1 MPHRYFTAE
10 VGNGRAALNGTD
22 AHHLADVMRAKIG
35 ENVILCD
42 AHAVEYVGT
51 ITSIQPGRVEFT
63 VTEGYPSA
71 AEPTVD
77 VTLLVGY
84 PKQDKLEQ
92 VIRHGV
98 ELGCDHFIPFF
109 SRYCVAAPKKE
120 EQKNERYNRIAFEAA
135 KQCGRGV
142 LPDVALPLPNFGALC
157 RSLEGYDLVLFCYE
171 LGGAPLRQLL
181 ADAQPADGQRLKIA
195 LITGAE
201 GGFAVEEAEMAANAG
216 VKTVG
221 LGPRILRC
229 ETAPLAVL
237 SAVMT
242 LTGNLE

>member
-71 AEPTVD
+71 AEPSVE
-77 VTLLVGY
+77 VTLFAGY
-84 PKQDKLEQ
+84 PKLGKLEDT
-92 VIRHGV
+92 IRHSV
-98 ELGCDHFIPFF
+98 ELGVTNVVPFF

-120 EQKNERYNRIAFEAA
+120 EAKNERYCRVAVEAA
-135 KQCGRGV
+135 KQCGRGI
-142 LPDVALPLPNFGALC
+142 LPTVELSCN
-157 RSLEGYDLVLFCYE
+157 SLLISKSLFSSTISSDSNLLISSTSLISSKRYPE
-171 LGGAPLRQLL
+171 ASHIFLRHSSCFFKSSL
-181 ADAQPADGQRLKIA
+181 
-195 LITGAE
+195 
-201 GGFAVEEAEMAANAG
+201 
-216 VKTVG
+216 
-221 LGPRILRC
+221 
-229 ETAPLAVL
+229 
-237 SAVMT
+237 
-242 LTGNLE
+242 